1 MKSETWRR
9 IDDCLADALELPLEE
24 RRAFLSLRLEDDE
37 AILAEALKLVGQA
50 EGAEKL
56 FSKGPMAGLSGLA
69 AGSRLGP
76 WELVKPLGTGGMG
89 VVWLARR
96 VDGQATMMAAIKLL
110 PPALSGPLRGDSDLL
125 QRFLMEKQILARLQH
140 PNIARLLEA
149 SAGAGESPNFV
160 MEYVEGVPLMEY
172 LGAGSVD
179 RLGLFLKICGA
190 VEYAHANLI
199 IHRDLKPQNILVDQV
214 GEPKLLDFGI
224 GKMLNDPAGDAS
236 ITLRRAFSLDYASPE
251 QIRGGLISTATDVY
265 SLGLILF
272 EVMTG
277 ERARRWHDKAL
288 GEVLTETD
296 RFELPARDG
305 LSADLLAVLRKATA
319 VEESR
324 RYRSVSELA
333 RDVARARDGMPVEA
347 RPAGVFYQ
355 VSCFAR
361 RNVLT
366 VVGSSVALL
375 LICGLAVWGF
385 VSAGQAQRERTVA
398 VEKSRQLEV
407 ALGAEQTARLVGE
420 EQRKKAE
427 EQGELA
433 RHLGGMA
440 KDGEARA
447 EARVRDLLKVF
458 DSVIVS
464 ARQDVSRLP
473 GGTSA
478 GIKMLEKALSQIEV
492 LEPTPSARAN
502 FLLLRAEA
510 HSEVA
515 ELYGG
520 ANSNVGNKEG
530 AARNQEKAA
539 QLWDELRRIDPKN
552 VNWERAWLDA
562 RFRIVRG
569 SLSVPADG
577 GLGPWKSWTDD
588 YERLLGGA
596 PKNRMVA
603 RSVGTFYFWRAFGSP
618 VAGPQ
623 RRNDFE
629 KALMYFEQGVAEDGG
644 DRLVLRDMALTHKYL
659 AGVAGLEPGQ
669 KIQHATEAVRLD
681 RWRVKQDEND
691 ATARMDLAFSVNAV
705 ADVQGFQRDF
715 AAAQPGYLESFLIR
729 KGLAISDPN
738 NALVLRSLVYPIR
751 WYGVMS
757 ARLKDWK
764 ALGGAVKELEWAA
777 ETSRPK
783 AGVLDLASLNYW
795 KGLLAVEAGDRSGA
809 CGYGREASRL
819 LEAEKGKG
827 WVENPA
833 VLLDLL
839 KGCEGLAR

>member
-9 IDDCLADALELPLEE
+9 IDDCLADALELPFEQ
-24 RRAFLSLRLEDDE
+24 RRAFLSLRLGDDE
-37 AILAEALKLVGQA
+37 AVLAEALKLVGQA

-56 FSKGPMAGLSGLA
+56 FSKGPMAGLGGLV

-199 IHRDLKPQNILVDQV
+199 IHRDLKPQNILVEKS

-224 GKMLNDPAGDAS
+224 AKILNDPAGDAS

-272 EVMTG
+272 ETMTG

-288 GEVLTETD
+288 GEVLSETD

-319 VEESR
+319 VEETR
-324 RYRSVSELA
+324 RYRSVSEFA

-347 RPAGVFYQ
+347 RPAGMFYQ

-366 VVGSSVALL
+366 VVGSIVAVL

-385 VSAGQAQRERTVA
+385 VSAGQAQRERAVA

-447 EARVRDLLKVF
+447 EARVRDLLRVF
-458 DSVIVS
+458 ESVIAS
-464 ARQDVSRLP
+464 ARWDVSKLP

-478 GIKMLEKALSQIEV
+478 GIKMLEKALAQIEV
-492 LEPTPSARAN
+492 LEPTPAARAN

-510 HSEVA
+510 HSQVA

-520 ANSNVGNKEG
+520 PNSNIGNNEG
-530 AARNQEKAA
+530 AAMHRQKAV
-539 QLWDELRRIDPKN
+539 ELREELHRLDSKN
-552 VNWERAWLDA
+552 LNWERTSLEA
-562 RFRIVRG
+562 RFEAVRRG
-569 SLSVPADG
+569 LRVLNSEE
-577 GLGPWKSWTDD
+577 LGPWKVWSEEFEGL
-588 YERLLGGA
+588 YRRA
-596 PKNRMVA
+596 PKNRLVS
-603 RSVGTFYFWRAFGSP
+603 RSLAKFYFARGSAFDL
-618 VAGPQ
+618 AQPQ
-623 RRNDFE
+623 RRSDWERSLRLFQ
-629 KALMYFEQGVAEDGG
+629 QGVEDLTT
-644 DRLVLRDMALTHKYL
+644 DRFVLRDMALTHKYL
-659 AGVAGLEPGQ
+659 SSFTGME
-669 KIQHATEAVRLD
+669 IESRMHHAKEAVRLD
-681 RWRVKQDEND
+681 RLRSNQDESD
-691 ATARMDLAFSVNAV
+691 AGARMDLAFSVNAV
-705 ADVQGFQRDF
+705 ADVHGFQLDF

-729 KGLAISDPN
+729 KGLAISDPS
-738 NALVLRSLVYPIR
+738 NAFVLRSLLYPIR
-751 WYGVMS
+751 FYGVMS

-795 KGLLAVEAGDRSGA
+795 KGLLAVEAGDLGGA

>member
-9 IDDCLADALELPLEE
+9 IDDCLADALELPVEE
-24 RRAFLSLRLEDDE
+24 RRAFLRLRLGDDE
-37 AILAEALKLVGQA
+37 AVLAEALKLVGQA

-56 FSKGPMAGLSGLA
+56 FSQGPMAGLSGLA

-96 VDGQATMMAAIKLL
+96 VDGQASMMAAIKLL

-140 PNIARLLEA
+140 PNIARLLDA
-149 SAGAGESPNFV
+149 SAGGGESPNFV

-172 LGAGSVD
+172 LGTGNVD

-199 IHRDLKPQNILVDQV
+199 IHRDLKPQNILVEKS

-224 GKMLNDPAGDAS
+224 GKILNDPAGDAS
-236 ITLRRAFSLDYASPE
+236 ITLQRAFSLDYASPE

-272 EVMTG
+272 EMMTG

-288 GEVLTETD
+288 GEVLAETE

-319 VEESR
+319 VEEGR

-333 RDVARARDGMPVEA
+333 RDVARVRDGMPVEA
-347 RPAGVFYQ
+347 RPAGLLYQ
-355 VSCFAR
+355 LSCFAR

-366 VVGSSVALL
+366 VAASSVALL

-385 VSAGQAQRERTVA
+385 VSAGQAEKERAVA

-407 ALGAEQTARLVGE
+407 ALGAEQAARLAGK
-420 EQRKKAE
+420 EQE
-427 EQGELA
+427 ELA
-433 RHLGGMA
+433 RHLGRIA
-440 KDGEARA
+440 RDGEARA

-458 DSVIVS
+458 DSLIAS
-464 ARQDVSRLP
+464 ARWDVSRLP
-473 GGTSA
+473 GGTST

-492 LEPTPSARAN
+492 LEPTPAARAN

-510 HSEVA
+510 HSELA

-520 ANSNVGNKEG
+520 ANSNVGNTEG
-530 AARNQEKAA
+530 AARNQEKAVE
-539 QLWDELRRIDPKN
+539 LWEELRGIDRKN
-552 VNWERAWLDA
+552 VNWERGWLDA
-562 RFRIVRG
+562 RFRMARG
-569 SLSVPADG
+569 ELKAFADG
-577 GLGPWKSWTDD
+577 GLGPWKSWTFE
-588 YERLLGGA
+588 YEGLLGRA
-596 PKNRMVA
+596 PKNRLVA
-603 RSVGTFYFWRAFGSP
+603 RSVGSFYFWRGLRWP
-618 VAGPQ
+618 VVVAQ
-623 RRNDFE
+623 RRKDWE
-629 KALMYFEQGVAEDGG
+629 KALTFFRLGADEAGG
-644 DRLVLRDMALTHKYL
+644 GRFVLRDMALTHKYL
-659 AGVAGLEPGQ
+659 AGVAGMEPGQ
-669 KIQHATEAVRLD
+669 KLQHATEAMRLD
-681 RWRVKQDEND
+681 RLRVKQDEND
-691 ATARMDLAFSVNAV
+691 AGARIDLAFSVGSL
-705 ADVQGFQRDF
+705 ADAHMVQGNYST
-715 AAAQPGYLESFLIR
+715 AQPGYLESFLIR
-729 KGLAISDPN
+729 KGLAVSDPN
-738 NALVLRSLVYPIR
+738 NAFVLRSLLYPIR
-751 WYGVMS
+751 LYGVMS

-764 ALGGAVKELEWAA
+764 ALGGAVKEMEWAA

-783 AGVLDLASLNYW
+783 AGGLDIASLNYW
-795 KGLLAVEAGDRSGA
+795 KGLLALEAADRVGA
-809 CGYGREASRL
+809 CRYGREASRL
-819 LEAEKGKG
+819 LEVEKGKT
-827 WVENPA
+827 WIENPL
-833 VLLDLL
+833 VLQGLL
-839 KGCEGLAR
+839 AACEGLAR

>member
-24 RRAFLSLRLEDDE
+24 RRAYLSLRLGDDE
-37 AILAEALKLVGQA
+37 AVLAEALKLVGQA

-56 FSKGPMAGLSGLA
+56 FSKGPMAGLSGLV

-140 PNIARLLEA
+140 PNIARLLDA

-199 IHRDLKPQNILVDQV
+199 IHRDLKPQNILVEKG

-224 GKMLNDPAGDAS
+224 GKILNDPAGDAS
-236 ITLRRAFSLDYASPE
+236 ITLLRAFSLDYASPE

-288 GEVLTETD
+288 GEVLAETD
-296 RFELPARDG
+296 RFELQARDG
-305 LSADLLAVLRKATA
+305 LSADLLAVLRKATSL
-319 VEESR
+319 EESR

-333 RDVARARDGMPVEA
+333 RDVARVRDGMPVEA

-385 VSAGQAQRERTVA
+385 VSAGQAQRERAVA

-407 ALGAEQTARLVGE
+407 ALGAEQAARLVGE
-420 EQRKKAE
+420 QQRKKAE

-433 RHLGGMA
+433 RHLGGIA

-447 EARVRDLLKVF
+447 EARVRDLLRVF
-458 DSVIVS
+458 ESVIAS
-464 ARQDVSRLP
+464 ARWDVSKLP

-478 GIKMLEKALSQIEV
+478 GIKMLEKALAQIEV
-492 LEPTPSARAN
+492 LEPTPAARAN

-520 ANSNVGNKEG
+520 PNSNIGNNKG
-530 AARNQEKAA
+530 AAMHRQKAV
-539 QLWDELRRIDPKN
+539 ELREELHRLDWKN
-552 VNWERAWLDA
+552 LNWERTLLEA
-562 RFRIVRG
+562 RFEAVRR
-569 SLSVPADG
+569 
-577 GLGPWKSWTDD
+577 GLGVLDSEKLGLWKVWSVEFEGL
-588 YERLLGGA
+588 YQRA
-596 PKNRMVA
+596 PKNRLVSRA
-603 RSVGTFYFWRAFGSP
+603 LAKFYFARGAAF
-618 VAGPQ
+618 VLAQPQ
-623 RRNDFE
+623 QRSDWERSLKLFQ
-629 KALMYFEQGVAEDGG
+629 QGVEDLTI
-644 DRLVLRDMALTHKYL
+644 DRFVLRDMALAHKYL
-659 AGVAGLEPGQ
+659 SNFTGME
-669 KIQHATEAVRLD
+669 IESRMHHAKEAVRLD
-681 RWRVKQDEND
+681 RLRSNQDESD
-691 ATARMDLAFSVNAV
+691 AGARMDLAFSVNAL
-705 ADVQGFQRDF
+705 ADVQNFQRDF
-715 AAAQPGYLESFLIR
+715 AAAQPGYLKSFLIR

-764 ALGGAVKELEWAA
+764 ALGGAVKEMEWAA

-783 AGVLDLASLNYW
+783 PGVLDLASLNYW
-795 KGLLAVEAGDRSGA
+795 KGLLAVEAGDRVGA

-819 LEAEKGKG
+819 LEVEKGKG
-827 WVENPA
+827 WVENPL
-833 VLLDLL
+833 VLNLL
-839 KGCEGLAR
+839 VARCEGLTR